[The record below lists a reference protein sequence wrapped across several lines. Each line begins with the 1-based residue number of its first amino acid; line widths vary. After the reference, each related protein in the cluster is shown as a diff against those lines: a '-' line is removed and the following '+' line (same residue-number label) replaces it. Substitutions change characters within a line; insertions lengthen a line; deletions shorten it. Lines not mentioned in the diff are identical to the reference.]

1 MNKHSFL
8 ILPLTACALAS
19 CAVSYTADS
28 SSPEKASS
36 SKASSSTSSVS
47 SNPVSS
53 SSSSSSSSSLS
64 ANVKWVSPVGA
75 PALAFYDQGNNAN
88 WVSTANPQ
96 TGVLP
101 AFGTDNYDAIVFD
114 GVAGL
119 NVIAKS
125 SYNYQLASWVSGGNF
140 YLVSTKHSALTDFAV
155 GQTID
160 SFVQTGNASKAFV
173 QLAKKVWNW
182 GYADATD
189 ITFETGVSVVG
200 SNLIANPSA
209 HDYYVIAEPV
219 LTSAKAALA
228 KQTPAVTL
236 NVVANLQDE
245 WKKAYNQ
252 ASIPAAAL
260 FVNKTSYATKKGAI
274 DAFLNET
281 QTRQD
286 DAISKVSQ
294 VASAVSAYGDET
306 AQKER
311 FGFSSTLVSAL
322 QPSNKFGIFKTGDIT
337 DNKAFANGFTGVFG
351 SVAFADSLFL

>member
-1 MNKHSFL
+1 MNRHSFL
-8 ILPLTACALAS
+8 ILPLAACALVS
-19 CAVSYTADS
+19 CSAHYAADS
-28 SSPEKASS
+28 SSSEKVSSANAASS
-36 SKASSSTSSVS
+36 SAQSLSSSKT
-47 SNPVSS
+47 
-53 SSSSSSSSSLS
+53 SSSSSSLTS
-64 ANVKWVSPVGA
+64 ALKWVSPVGA

-101 AFGTDNYDAIVFD
+101 AFGTDDYDAIVFD

-125 SYNYQLASWVSGGNF
+125 SYNYQLASWISGGNF

-173 QLAKKVWNW
+173 QLAKNVWNW
-182 GYADATD
+182 NYADATD
-189 ITFETGVSVVG
+189 IAYETGVSVVG
-200 SNLIANPSA
+200 SNLVANPSA

-219 LTSAKAALA
+219 LASAKAALS
-228 KQTPAVTL
+228 KQTPAVAL

-245 WKKAYNQ
+245 WKKAHNQ

-260 FVNKTSYATKKGAI
+260 FVNKTSYATKKSAI
-274 DAFLNET
+274 DAFLSET
-281 QTRQD
+281 QARQD
-286 DAISKVSQ
+286 DAVAKVSQ
-294 VASAVSAYGDET
+294 VASAVAAYGDET

-311 FGFSSTLVSAL
+311 FGFSSALVSAL
-322 QPSNKFGIFKTGDIT
+322 QPANKFGIFKTEDIT

-351 SVAFADSLFL
+351 AAAFADSLFL